1 VLENWLRLWYSIS
14 FDNHICNHWC
24 KQYNMQYFTLPF
36 VVAVSTWSS
45 LRQLAAF
52 DKLYSLI

>member
-1 VLENWLRLWYSIS
+1 
-14 FDNHICNHWC
+14 
-24 KQYNMQYFTLPF
+24 MQYFTLPF

-52 DKLYSLI
+52 DELYSLI